1 MEKMLAEIKML
12 DASEEERERE
22 KENPER
28 RKEPFLVVCLQDEEN
43 GMLLSLSLS
52 LSSITIDKVSQ
63 YYRWLV
69 TLDSDVIRLN
79 HGVFF
84 LRETTAIEEKRGDTS
99 ERDDDDINANK

>member
-1 MEKMLAEIKML
+1 MEKMLAEIKIL
-12 DASEEERERE
+12 ERVKRRE
-22 KENPER
+22 GKPA

-43 GMLLSLSLS
+43 GMLLSLSVAFSRS

-79 HGVFF
+79 HGVVF
-84 LRETTAIEEKRGDTS
+84 LR
-99 ERDDDDINANK
+99 ERDDDHDNDRTSR

>member
-52 LSSITIDKVSQ
+52 LQ
-63 YYRWLV
+63 
-69 TLDSDVIRLN
+69 
-79 HGVFF
+79 
-84 LRETTAIEEKRGDTS
+84 
-99 ERDDDDINANK
+99 